1 MLPRSSRATLRVVV
15 LTLVRLVVLFV
26 GALPG
31 AASSFST
38 STLTS
43 QAFAPTPTLPTL
55 TKPSW
60 VVWAAAWPAT
70 GWLPLITELPREG
83 GCSRRFLKIAYFQ
96 EALGFACGVW
106 CLGQVC
112 QEKASILWQRKR
124 IRRSSSVRMKAPTFC
139 CMHTAQLTRRCD

>member
-31 AASSFST
+31 ATSSFSP

-43 QAFAPTPTLPTL
+43 RAFAPTPTL

-70 GWLPLITELPREG
+70 GYLPLITELPREG
-83 GCSRRFLKIAYFQ
+83 GCSRRFLKIAYFE
-96 EALGFACGVW
+96 EALGFARGVC

-124 IRRSSSVRMKAPTFC
+124 TRRSSSVRIKAPTFC
-139 CMHTAQLTRRCD
+139 CMHTAQLTRRCE